1 MYTFT
6 CRGHIGIKALHA
18 TQLAFTK
25 GAHLTAG
32 DHISGIKATFEPE
45 KVRALMQGKSSVT
58 VHVSVDGTKDSFSA
72 SLNPDYR
79 HQEEMIFRTGEFMS
93 DRILGIKATKGAKQ
107 LSRELTTAMA
117 DPDAVIVVGLDF
129 Q

>member
-1 MYTFT
+1 
-6 CRGHIGIKALHA
+6 
-18 TQLAFTK
+18 
-25 GAHLTAG
+25 
-32 DHISGIKATFEPE
+32 
-45 KVRALMQGKSSVT
+45 
-58 VHVSVDGTKDSFSA
+58 
-72 SLNPDYR
+72 
-79 HQEEMIFRTGEFMS
+79 MS

>member
-32 DHISGIKATFEPE
+32 DHIAGIKATFEPE
-45 KVRALMQGKSSVT
+45 KVQLLAKGKSTVN
-58 VHVSVDGTKDSFSA
+58 VHVSVDGTKDTFTA
-72 SLNPDYR
+72 TINPSYR
-79 HQEEMIFRTGEFMS
+79 HPEEMIFRTGEFTS

-107 LSRELTTAMA
+107 LSKELTTALA
-117 DPDAVIVVGLDF
+117 NPEAVIVVGLAF
-129 Q
+129 L